1 MVSDLCGN
9 RAPISRKRFLIPLF
23 LCKRTQWQNY
33 WRADSAS
40 ALRPSRPAPW
50 QAWLLFCSAPFCF
63 GFPLSRCLLGFAALR
78 VLGPIGDPGYV
89 VIDEIAGQFV
99 ALLPLARPAW
109 PALIAAFLLF
119 RLFDILKPPPL
130 SRLDRYEHALGVMG
144 DDLAAG
150 VLAAAALWLL
160 SLVWPDLFGGVLRFS
175 QL

>member
-1 MVSDLCGN
+1 MAKL
-9 RAPISRKRFLIPLF
+9 L
-23 LCKRTQWQNY
+23 
-33 WRADSAS
+33 AS
-40 ALRPSRPAPW
+40 GFGLG
-50 QAWLLFCSAPFCF
+50 FAPFAPGTLASLVALLLGAF
-63 GFPLSRCLLGFAALR
+63 LLWLSPFALPVGIVLAIGLGFAALR

-130 SRLDRYEHALGVMG
+130 SWLDRYEHALGVMG

-160 SLVWPDLFGGVLRFS
+160 SLVWPNLFGGVLWFS